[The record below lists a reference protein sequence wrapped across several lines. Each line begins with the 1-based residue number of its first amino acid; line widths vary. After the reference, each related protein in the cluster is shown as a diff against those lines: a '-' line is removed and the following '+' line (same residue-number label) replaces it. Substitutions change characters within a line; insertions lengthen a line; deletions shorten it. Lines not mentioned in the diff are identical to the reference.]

1 MRSPFLKN
9 ERAAALVI
17 VLSFVVLLTG
27 VVVVFLTRVS
37 ANRVLANGSSRQW
50 EADQY
55 ARSALN
61 VITGDLKQ
69 EIAAGLPVTAT
80 NVEPRRTEYSGIG
93 AELLPNLVRRSA
105 ASDLPSRASALN
117 SSTDGS
123 LNGRVITPARWNKHY
138 LLPRSASAGE
148 TDTTP
153 DPAAGFT
160 APDWVF
166 VTAAGPAPI
175 NSPETTVFGRYAY
188 AIYDEGG
195 LIDVNVA
202 GYPFTLPQAEA
213 GSKGPLAF
221 ADLTVAGIANTAGGT
236 RQVDRLVGW
245 RNYATAQPAVDTSG
259 SGFPKF
265 VFDAGSAGRYR
276 DYVLGQTRA
285 FTTVNPVVSGGRT
298 DQAFASRQQMIAYRH
313 SSQFSDNALQHLGT
327 FSRGRKAPTWTDSAT
342 RLSGRFPLSRFDL
355 LTDPVDNA
363 AAIKT
368 YFGLEHVASGAQA
381 EHWRYTGASGATG
394 SLQSS
399 IPLLAGDGQD
409 PELPVLLKYAMP
421 ASSSAAILSMIASL
435 IDLRDTND
443 ETTWIEYSNGAPPPV
458 TERAFGADKTPS
470 AEAGAPPQPA
480 PIQDFKRPFWSAGEL
495 GYALKNGSTSVN
507 FATPGTDAALLDLF
521 TFNTANIRGGLVN
534 LNTHNSVALACMIG
548 DAYKT
553 AAKWNS
559 GAAADYTTTAK
570 ARQIATAIVNAS
582 ITTPATGRADIPRL
596 TETAAAAIGATEDAR
611 EVVARALSEST
622 QTRTWNLMIDVIA
635 QAGRFPLTATAAA
648 DLPKF
653 VVEGEKRYWLH
664 VAIDRFTGEVID
676 QQLEAVYE

>member
-1 MRSPFLKN
+1 MKD
-9 ERAAALVI
+9 EGGAALVI

-37 ANRVLANGSSRQW
+37 ADRVLANGSSRQW

-69 EIAAGLPVTAT
+69 EIATALPVTEA
-80 NVEPRRTEYSGIG
+80 NVEPRRTEYSGTG
-93 AELLPNLVRRSA
+93 TDLLPNLVRRSA
-105 ASDLPSRASALN
+105 ASDPQSRASAVN
-117 SSTDGS
+117 SSSDAS
-123 LNGRVITPARWNKHY
+123 LNGRVISPARWNKHY
-138 LLPRSASAGE
+138 LLPRPAGAGE

-175 NSPETTVFGRYAY
+175 KSAEPTVFGRYAY

-202 GYPFTLPQAEA
+202 GHPFVLSQIEA

-221 ADLTVAGIANTAGGT
+221 ADLTVAGITNTAGGT

-245 RNYATAQPAVDTSG
+245 RNLASAQPAVDNSG
-259 SGFPKF
+259 TGFPKF
-265 VFDAGSAGRYR
+265 VFDAASAGRYR
-276 DYVLGQTRA
+276 DYVLSQART
-285 FTTVNPVVSGGRT
+285 FTTVNAVASGGRT
-298 DQAFASRQQMIAYRH
+298 DQAFTTRQQLIAYRH
-313 SSQFSDNALQHLGT
+313 SSQFSDDALQHLGT

-355 LTDPVDNA
+355 LTDPINNA
-363 AAIKT
+363 AAIKN
-368 YFGLEHVASGAQA
+368 YFGLEHVAFGAQM

-399 IPLLAGDGQD
+399 IPLLAGHGQD

-421 ASSSAAILSMIASL
+421 ASSSADILSMIASL

-443 ETTWIEYSNGAPPPV
+443 ETTWIEYSNGAASPV
-458 TERAFGADKTPS
+458 TERAFGADRTPS
-470 AEAGAPPQPA
+470 AEVGAPPQPA
-480 PIQDFKRPFWSAGEL
+480 AIQDFKRPFRSAGEL
-495 GYALKNGSTSVN
+495 GYALKSGSTSVN
-507 FATPGTDAALLDLF
+507 FAAPGADAALLDLF
-521 TFNTANIRGGLVN
+521 TFNTANVRGGLVN
-534 LNTHNSVALACMIG
+534 LNTHNSVALACMIAN
-548 DAYKT
+548 AYKT

-559 GAAADYTTTAK
+559 GATADYTATAK
-570 ARQIATAIVNAS
+570 ARQIAAALVTAS
-582 ITTPATGRADIPRL
+582 IATPATGRADIARL
-596 TETAAAAIGATEDAR
+596 TATAAAAIGTTEDAR

-635 QAGRFPLTATAAA
+635 QAGRFPPTATAAA

-664 VAIDRFTGEVID
+664 VAIDRMSGEVID
-676 QQLEAVYE
+676 EQLEAVYE